1 MGMFSF
7 VLDNPITS
15 LGYIYAF
22 KLIYSITVDLVHGF
36 KSYVLPKLWRAVFKQ
51 ESFVNRFGE
60 WAVVTG
66 CTQGIGRAYVSA
78 LAARGM
84 NVVLV
89 SRNREVLMELAA
101 SIEETH
107 KVKAYVIV
115 ADFTDNKAVGDVV
128 HDIKSKDL
136 DIGVLVNNV
145 GIFGPHFMPFLE
157 LEERMV
163 QDMINVNIT
172 VATLLCHAILPGMN
186 KKNKGA
192 IINMCSSSSFYTMP
206 YLSEYSA
213 TKHYISAFT
222 AGLQAENF
230 DSQVIIQELDP
241 GQVSTNMT
249 KDLIEISSIEA
260 PPPGAL
266 VESSLS
272 TLGFSKQTGGWWF
285 HSLHYTVVSWLF
297 PEWFLNMFLKM
308 FGRKQYE
315 YSLTKVNKSK

>member
-1 MGMFSF
+1 MGIVSYIS
-7 VLDNPITS
+7 DNPINF

-22 KLIYSITVDLVHGF
+22 KLIYSLSVDLTHGF
-36 KSYVLPKLWRAVFKQ
+36 KSYVLPKLWGAVFNS
-51 ESFVNRFGE
+51 ESFVTRFGE

-89 SRNREVLMELAA
+89 SRKRDALEELAA
-101 SIEETH
+101 NIEETH
-107 KVKAYVIV
+107 NVKTCVIV
-115 ADFTDNKAVGDVV
+115 ADFTDNMAVEEVV
-128 HDIKSKDL
+128 KTLQGKDL

-145 GIFGPHFMPFLE
+145 GVFGPHFMPFLE
-157 LEERMV
+157 LDEKMV
-163 QDMINVNIT
+163 KDMINVNIM
-172 VATLLCHAILPGMN
+172 VATLLCHSILPGMK

-192 IINMCSSSSFYTMP
+192 IINMCSSTSFYTMP

-222 AGLQAENF
+222 AGLQAENS
-230 DSQVIIQELDP
+230 DSKVIIQELDP

-260 PPPGAL
+260 PLPKDL

-272 TLGFSKQTGGWWF
+272 TLGFTPQTGGWWF
-285 HSLHYTVVSWLF
+285 HSLHYTAVSWLF
-297 PEWFLNMFLKM
+297 PKWFLDMFLKM

-315 YSLTKVNKSK
+315 YSIAKINKSQ